1 MVNEDGTFVK
11 GNEDGDGN
19 EDNEGNAQEDAE
31 EATKRRIVK
40 KWVS

>member
-19 EDNEGNAQEDAE
+19 EYNEGNAQEDAE